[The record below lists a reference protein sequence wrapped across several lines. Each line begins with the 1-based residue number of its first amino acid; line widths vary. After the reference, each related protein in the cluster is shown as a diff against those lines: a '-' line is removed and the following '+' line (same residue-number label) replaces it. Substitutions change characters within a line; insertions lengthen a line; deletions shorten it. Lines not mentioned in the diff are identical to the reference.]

1 MVRSLKIG
9 SVTTLSILL
18 ILLAGCMDEGSDD
31 GDEIVPVEPREAM
44 RELVINISTYANGID
59 DGFIIITQNGN
70 ELLFLD
76 KDLKVP
82 EVDYVNSIDGVAQE
96 DLFFG
101 YEKDNRETP
110 AIEREYLL
118 GMLRKARELNRTV
131 LVTDYCRDRDK
142 VDTSYEMNGMEGFIS
157 FTADRRELD
166 DIPLYP
172 DAPNEVNG
180 NDIWSL
186 SDAKNFLYL
195 IDPERYPEREAYL
208 GAIRGT
214 DFDLLI
220 LDLFHEGTE
229 LTAGEVASLKKK
241 VGGGERLVLCYMS
254 IGEAEDYRY
263 YWRSEWK
270 NNPPGWLD
278 NENPEWEGNYKVH
291 YWDSDWQGIL
301 YGNNEAYLDRI
312 MGAGFDGVY
321 LDIIDAFEY
330 YER

>member
-1 MVRSLKIG
+1 MMP
-9 SVTTLSILL
+9 
-18 ILLAGCMDEGSDD
+18 GCIDD
-31 GDEIVPVEPREAM
+31 GDKDDIPEPRGAM
-44 RELVINISTYANGID
+44 RELVINISTYAKGMHE
-59 DGFIIITQNGN
+59 GFILITQNGN
-70 ELLFLD
+70 ELLFSD

-118 GMLRKARELNRTV
+118 GMLRKAIELNRTV

-142 VDTSYEMNGMEGFIS
+142 VDSSYEMNGMEGFLS
-157 FTADRRELD
+157 FAADRRELD
-166 DIPLYP
+166 DVPGYPLSPYRTNP
-172 DAPNEVNG
+172 EDIKGLGDAR
-180 NDIWSL
+180 
-186 SDAKNFLYL
+186 NFLYL
-195 IDPERYPEREAYL
+195 IDPEQYMDRGAYL
-208 GAIRGT
+208 DAMRGT
-214 DFDLLI
+214 DHDMLMI
-220 LDLFHEGTE
+220 DLFHRGTP
-229 LTAGEVASLKKK
+229 LARSEVESLKVKDN
-241 VGGGERLVLCYMS
+241 GGSRLVLCYMS

-270 NNPPGWLD
+270 NNPPRWLD
-278 NENPEWEGNYKVH
+278 DENPEWEGNYKVH
-291 YWDSDWQGIL
+291 YWDSEWQSIL
-301 YGNNEAYLDRI
+301 YGNDDAYLDRI